1 MSPNPESNNPAD
13 GVEKTAAAE
22 AATPESGAEAASEN
36 PTTAGPAAAVDADTG
51 VEVQTP
57 EYQSFAGQA
66 GTPTQTEIARFHDL
80 KVTVSAELG
89 RTSIPIQQLLSL
101 GSGSVLELDRSIHS
115 PIELI
120 AQGVPLASGEVVVVD
135 DCFAIRITEVY
146 PTRRA
151 DDLRRSQT

>member
-1 MSPNPESNNPAD
+1 MSPNPESTNPAD
-13 GVEKTAAAE
+13 GVAESAAAE
-22 AATPESGAEAASEN
+22 SSIPESGA
-36 PTTAGPAAAVDADTG
+36 AAVSEKVNNPPAPSAGSDVG

-57 EYQSFAGQA
+57 EYQSFAGQS
-66 GTPTQTEIARFHDL
+66 GTPTKNEIARFHDL

-89 RTSIPIQQLLSL
+89 RTSIPIEQLLSL
-101 GSGSVLELDRSIHS
+101 GSGSVLELDRSINS

-151 DDLRRSQT
+151 DDLRYS